1 DPPASRLDSLFA
13 RSAQVRLADYRPY
26 LDSARATPPW
36 TQVPPDQWPVT
47 GVLWSEA
54 VAYCAW
60 RQRGGRLPSEDEWEA
75 AARGPQGFLY
85 PWGNRWEPG
94 RANAGSLRDGFAPAA
109 ASSLGRSWVG
119 AVDLIGNAWEWT
131 TSAASDARGQHGH
144 VIKGGAFDTP
154 SANATAA
161 YRAVLPD
168 RRAWLAHTGFRCARG
183 VAVVPEPVP
192 QPASVAVLYF
202 ETADTASA

>member
-1 DPPASRLDSLFA
+1 M
-13 RSAQVRLADYRPY
+13 
-26 LDSARATPPW
+26 
-36 TQVPPDQWPVT
+36 T

-60 RQRGGRLPSEDEWEA
+60 RQRGGRLPTEDEWEA
-75 AARGPQGFLY
+75 AARGPRGLRY
-85 PWGNRWEPG
+85 PWGDRWEPG
-94 RANAGSLRDGFAPAA
+94 RANADSLHDGFTPAGA
-109 ASSLGRSWVG
+109 GGLGRSWIG

-131 TSAASDARGQHGH
+131 ATTAADARGQAGH

-154 SANATAA
+154 AANATAA

-183 VAVVPEPVP
+183 VVPHRYQVRL
-192 QPASVAVLYF
+192 A
-202 ETADTASA
+202 